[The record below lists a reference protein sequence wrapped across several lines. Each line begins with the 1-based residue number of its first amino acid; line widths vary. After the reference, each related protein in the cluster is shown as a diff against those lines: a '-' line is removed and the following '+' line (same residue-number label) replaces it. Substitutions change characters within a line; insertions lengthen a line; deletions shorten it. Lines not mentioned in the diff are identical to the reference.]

1 MKKFLNNPWVVGAL
15 CIVALITVYF
25 RLFDKKSKPEPPI
38 TVAQVVPISPVVAES
53 VPGVALSTEETAP
66 PPAALGAL
74 PVDVGWPEKFGRDPF
89 QPMRLV
95 GLLKGQEFERDDRE
109 ENEEGRRPTQR
120 SLRLHAIFFEGS
132 TRMAMINRELVKEGQ
147 PINEYVV
154 DRIQQNGVWL
164 TGGEEPRWLEF
175 NVPPV
180 RPRSAS

>member
-1 MKKFLNNPWVVGAL
+1 MKNFLNNPWVVGAL

-25 RLFDKKSKPEPPI
+25 RLFDKTSQPEPPI
-38 TVAQVVPISPVVAES
+38 PVAQVAPIAPVVAES
-53 VPGVALSTEETAP
+53 VPVVALSTEETAP
-66 PPAALGAL
+66 LPAAPGAL
-74 PVDVGWPEKFGRDPF
+74 PLDVGWPEKFWRDPF

-95 GLLKGQEFERDDRE
+95 ELLKGQELERDDHE
-109 ENEEGRRPTQR
+109 ENEVERRPTQR
-120 SLRLHAIFFEGS
+120 GLRLYAIFFEGS

-175 NVPPV
+175 NVPSV
-180 RPRSAS
+180 QPRSAS